1 MKSIRNTLFILS
13 ICCTMARAAGK
24 DFTKDISLYFGA
36 SDASAA
42 VLVNKDTFIVADDEN
57 NVLRIYKTNNPSIP
71 VSSLDLSMFL
81 AVDPEHPE
89 TDIEGATMVGDR
101 IYWITSHGRNK
112 NGKMRTS
119 RYRFFATDVKV
130 QNQHV
135 TITPVGIP
143 CRTLVHNLVK
153 TNVARQLGLENV
165 TRFNQNLKKQQREIL
180 APKRAG
186 LNIEGLCA
194 SADGNSLFIGFRNPR
209 PYDQKTLHAS
219 ALVVPLIN
227 HRLVIEKGGQP
238 VFGAPILWN
247 LGGLGIRSM
256 EYSTFHKA
264 YFIVAGPHNEVST
277 FALYRWSGEKKTQPT
292 LVMEISTVKNDFTPE
307 ALAVFKDSN
316 RLLLLSDDGTIEF
329 NVSNPSECMAGE
341 LLPGGKCKNKHLT
354 DASKKQFK
362 SAWLQPQ

>member
-1 MKSIRNTLFILS
+1 MKYEFKVLLFLL
-13 ICCTMARAAGK
+13 ICCSTTRVAGK
-24 DFTKDISLYFGA
+24 DFTKEFSVYYGA

-42 VLVNKDTFIVADDEN
+42 VAVNKDTFILADDEN
-57 NVLRIYKTNNPSIP
+57 NVLRVYKTNNSSIP
-71 VSSLDLSMFL
+71 VSLLDLSMFL

-89 TDIEGATMVGDR
+89 TDIEGATMIGDR

-112 NGKMRTS
+112 NGKIRTS
-119 RYRFFATDVKV
+119 RYRFFATRVKV

-135 TITPVGIP
+135 TVTPIGIP
-143 CRTLVHNLVK
+143 CQTLVHNLVK
-153 TNVARQLGLENV
+153 TNAARQLGLQNV
-165 TRFNQNLKKQQREIL
+165 TRFNTNLKKKQREIL

-194 SADGNSLFIGFRNPR
+194 SADGNSLYIGFRNPR
-209 PYDQKTLHAS
+209 PYDPKTSQAK
-219 ALVVPLIN
+219 ALVFPLN
-227 HRLVIEKGGQP
+227 NPRLVIEKGGQP

-256 EYSTFHKA
+256 EYSPFHKA
-264 YFIVAGPHNEVST
+264 YFIVAGPHNEESS
-277 FALYRWSGEKKTQPT
+277 FALYRWSGERNTQPA
-292 LVMEISTVKNDFTPE
+292 LVTEISTDKNDFTPE

-316 RLLLLSDDGTIEF
+316 RLLLLSDDGSIEF

-341 LLPGGKCKNKHLT
+341 LLPDGKCKNKHLT

-362 SAWLQPQ
+362 GAWLQP

>member
-1 MKSIRNTLFILS
+1 MKSISKALFFLLF
-13 ICCTMARAAGK
+13 CCAMSRAAGK
-24 DFTKDISLYFGA
+24 DFNKDISLYFGA

-57 NVLRIYKTNNPSIP
+57 NVLRVYKTNNPSIP

-112 NGKMRTS
+112 NGKMRKS
-119 RYRFFATDVKV
+119 RYRFFATRVKV

-143 CRTLVHNLVK
+143 CQTLVHNLVK
-153 TNVARQLGLENV
+153 TNAARQLGLQNV
-165 TRFNQNLKKQQREIL
+165 TRFNTNLKKKQREIL

-186 LNIEGLCA
+186 LNIEALCA

-209 PYDQKTLHAS
+209 PYDPQTSNAR
-219 ALVVPLIN
+219 ALVVPLN
-227 HRLVIEKGGQP
+227 NPRLVIEKGGQP
-238 VFGAPILWN
+238 VFGPPILWN

-256 EYSTFHKA
+256 EYSPFHKA
-264 YFIVAGPHNEVST
+264 YFIVAGPHNEQST
-277 FALYRWSGEKKTQPT
+277 FALYRWSGEKNTQPA
-292 LVMEISTVKNDFTPE
+292 LVTEISTDKNDFTPE
-307 ALAVFKDSN
+307 ALAVFQGSN
-316 RLLLLSDDGTIEF
+316 RLLLLSDDGSIEF
-329 NVSNPSECMAGE
+329 NVSNPSECMEGE

-354 DASKKQFK
+354 DPGKKQFK
-362 SAWLQPQ
+362 AAWLQP

>member
-1 MKSIRNTLFILS
+1 MKSTSKALLCLFFCSTIS
-13 ICCTMARAAGK
+13 QVAGK
-24 DFTKDISLYFGA
+24 DFTEDISVYYGA

-42 VLVNKDTFIVADDEN
+42 VAINKDTFILADDEN
-57 NVLRIYKTNNPSIP
+57 NVLRVYKTNNPSVP
-71 VSSLDLSMFL
+71 VSLLDLSMFL

-119 RYRFFATDVKV
+119 RYRFFATRVKV
-130 QNQHV
+130 QNQRV

-143 CRTLVHNLVK
+143 CQTLVHNLVK
-153 TNVARQLGLENV
+153 TNAARQLGLQNV
-165 TRFNQNLKKQQREIL
+165 TRFNTNLKKQQREIL

-209 PYDQKTLHAS
+209 PYDTKILHAR
-219 ALVVPLIN
+219 ALVVPLN
-227 HRLVIEKGGQP
+227 NPRLVIEKGGRP

-256 EYSTFHKA
+256 EYSPFHKS
-264 YFIVAGPHNEVST
+264 YFIVAGPHNEQSS
-277 FALYRWSGEKKTQPT
+277 FALYRWSGEKNTQPA
-292 LVMEISTVKNDFTPE
+292 LVTEISTDKNDFTPE
-307 ALAVFKDSN
+307 ALAVFKGSN
-316 RLLLLSDDGTIEF
+316 RLLLLSDDGSIEF

-354 DASKKQFK
+354 NAAKKQFK
-362 SAWLQPQ
+362 GAWLQP